1 MLNAITKYSNFSKY
15 FLILC
20 LAPEASVFLFD
31 SVCLCVCVCA
41 DV

>member
-1 MLNAITKYSNFSKY
+1 MQLQSTLIFRNTI
-15 FLILC
+15 LILC